1 VHSLRRNGGPPV
13 AGKRLLVRAVAVTC
27 AALIAAGGLVA
38 VGRWE
43 ERRAARKEL
52 AGMQTVL
59 AQVGNRIDSPQLSG
73 FRYGS
78 PDCLA
83 YHGADMLLEYQLC
96 FDPQGRLV
104 EAVDRRPLQPKYYS
118 LEYKPALST
127 IRFPR
132 TQVDSLLRRTAT
144 AAGY

>member
-1 VHSLRRNGGPPV
+1 VDGDRLILR
-13 AGKRLLVRAVAVTC
+13 ALAATFALVIAA
-27 AALIAAGGLVA
+27 AALVV

-43 ERRAARKEL
+43 QRRAAGKEL

-59 AQVGNRIDSPQLSG
+59 AAVGGKIESSTLSG
-73 FRYGS
+73 YRVGP

-83 YHGADMLLEYQLC
+83 YHGADLLLEYQLC
-96 FDPQGRLV
+96 FDAQGRLI
-104 EAVDRRPLQPKYYS
+104 EAVDRRPLEPSYFS

-132 TQVDSLLRRTAT
+132 PEIDKLLRRAKAT
-144 AAGY
+144 VG